1 MRVRAGM
8 GKGVGIEDVH
18 GLIQGNQ
25 CAEVISLHHH
35 HSVTGVAWL
44 NIRRRRLLWD
54 GIRTGKLCSCT

>member
-54 GIRTGKLCSCT
+54 GQA